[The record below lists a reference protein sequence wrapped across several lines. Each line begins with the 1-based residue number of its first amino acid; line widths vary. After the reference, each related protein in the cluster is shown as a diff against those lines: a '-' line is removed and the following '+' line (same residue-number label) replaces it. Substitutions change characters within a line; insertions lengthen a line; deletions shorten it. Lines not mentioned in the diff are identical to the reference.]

1 MVSCELVMLKSGISY
16 VRFRFYLQLLN
27 RQFHSRFDAQI
38 RIQVRHF
45 SSPWILPL
53 SPFVRFTGVRGTDTR
68 DRDVSL
74 FNEVQMF
81 FFARCSYW

>member
-1 MVSCELVMLKSGISY
+1 MLKSGISY

-27 RQFHSRFDAQI
+27 RQSHSRFEAQI

-45 SSPWILPL
+45 RLHGFSHSP
-53 SPFVRFTGVRGTDTR
+53 PFVRFTGVRGTDTR